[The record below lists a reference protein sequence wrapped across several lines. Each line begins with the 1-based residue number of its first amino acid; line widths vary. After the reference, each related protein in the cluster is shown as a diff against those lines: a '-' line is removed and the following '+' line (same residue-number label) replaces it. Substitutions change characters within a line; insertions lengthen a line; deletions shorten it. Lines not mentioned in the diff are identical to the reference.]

1 MQQIE
6 VSKLKPHPRNN
17 EFFDDITGDQ
27 WNVFLESIQTSGIVE
42 PIIITQDNV
51 IVSGH
56 QRIRAARILHIDKV
70 PYGQR
75 NYPSE
80 DAVLK
85 DLIETNIRQRGIGN
99 PNPVKFGRCLDELD
113 RIAGVRKG
121 SAGKRSLDRQ
131 FVGPKVTQHDI
142 NEIAGIPDKD
152 GERYRKLAKAI
163 PELEQA
169 ILNDVVP
176 KTIAL
181 AIMRQLS
188 EEEQI
193 QLISSI
199 PAGEKL
205 TKRKVDQYVKQL
217 SSAQNLVADYKKDN
231 SQLQQRLDQI
241 NVDNKKLRSE
251 NEILKQQKQQNQQ
264 KSEPIVKEVQ
274 VENPETLKKIK
285 ELETELKAKKA
296 DNLKLADDLI
306 EAHGKLSQAMGI
318 NTNFQLV
325 SHCSEITLKMLTFV
339 KEMSQYDYMSESF
352 NEIPTATRSE
362 YRRCVLSVYKWADRI
377 LNTIN
382 EKDKEYETQNVVI
395 DVE

>member
-1 MQQIE
+1 MLIDIDKIRVQNRIRKDFGDIQELADDIKENGLINPPVVIPEEDGTFTLLAGERRLRAMKSLGYQQVEVRTWKNLSDEEKLNVEISENEVRKDFSKAERIE
-6 VSKLKPHPRNN
+6 YGKRLERIEAAKAKERQKETQFGSNTVRPNLDAPGRADEAVAAKLGIGGRSTYRKEKFIVDNQSSLTPEDFAEWDEGKLSTNKAFNRIKEKLK
-17 EFFDDITGDQ
+17 
-27 WNVFLESIQTSGIVE
+27 
-42 PIIITQDNV
+42 
-51 IVSGH
+51 
-56 QRIRAARILHIDKV
+56 AAEEKN
-70 PYGQR
+70 Q
-75 NYPSE
+75 E
-80 DAVLK
+80 Q
-85 DLIETNIRQRGIGN
+85 E
-99 PNPVKFGRCLDELD
+99 
-113 RIAGVRKG
+113 RK
-121 SAGKRSLDRQ
+121 
-131 FVGPKVTQHDI
+131 
-142 NEIAGIPDKD
+142 
-152 GERYRKLAKAI
+152 
-163 PELEQA
+163 
-169 ILNDVVP
+169 
-176 KTIAL
+176 
-181 AIMRQLS
+181 
-188 EEEQI
+188 
-193 QLISSI
+193 
-199 PAGEKL
+199 
-205 TKRKVDQYVKQL
+205 L

-231 SQLQQRLDQI
+231 SQLQQRLDQV
-241 NVDNKKLRSE
+241 NVDNRKLRSE
-251 NEILKQQKQQNQQ
+251 NETLKQQNQQ

>member
-27 WNVFLESIQTSGIVE
+27 WNVFLKSIQTSGIVE

-56 QRIRAARILHIDKV
+56 QRVRAAHILHIDKV

-75 NYPSE
+75 KYPNE

-85 DLIETNIRQRGIGN
+85 DLIETNIRQRGVGN

-113 RIAGVRKG
+113 RISGVRKG
-121 SAGKRSLDRQ
+121 SANERGNNRIGDRQ
-131 FVGPKVTQHDI
+131 IVGDQQTTQHDI
-142 NEIAGIPDKD
+142 NDIAGISDKD

-169 ILNDVVP
+169 ISNDTVP
-176 KTIAL
+176 KTVAL

-205 TKRKVDQYVKQL
+205 TKRKVDQYIKQL

-231 SQLQQRLDQI
+231 SQLQQRLDQV
-241 NVDNKKLRSE
+241 NVDNRKLRSE
-251 NEILKQQKQQNQQ
+251 NETLKQQRT
-264 KSEPIVKEVQ
+264 ETVIKEVQ